1 MASFHGDDLGRKQLE
16 GFERGIIN
24 PNKLTEQKT
33 HESISH
39 GYILL
44 RKKRKRKNQVLCLY
58 YVPFLLL
65 FGGLAG
71 GVTALGLGGGSGLDD
86 IGAGDGAAEPEP
98 SKTTMASPT

>member
-1 MASFHGDDLGRKQLE
+1 MEMIWGGNSWE

-33 HESISH
+33 HEST
-39 GYILL
+39 YIPRLHTIE
-44 RKKRKRKNQVLCLY
+44 KKRENQVLCLH

-65 FGGLAG
+65 FGGLAA
-71 GVTALGLGGGSGLDD
+71 GVTGLGLGGSSGLDD